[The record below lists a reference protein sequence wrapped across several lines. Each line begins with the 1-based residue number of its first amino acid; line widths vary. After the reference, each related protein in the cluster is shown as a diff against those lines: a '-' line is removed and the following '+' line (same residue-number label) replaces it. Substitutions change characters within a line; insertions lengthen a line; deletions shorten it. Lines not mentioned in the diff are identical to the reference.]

1 MPPKK
6 DMEETSDEEEV
17 EDEGEGEAGEAD
29 EDPDSN
35 VKKRLLSAQTR
46 ERVAALSDKCKLLT
60 AENEKLTEEVVEAK
74 SSLKDIRSALSAAS
88 DCQQAA

>member
-17 EDEGEGEAGEAD
+17 EEEGEGEAGDGD

-74 SSLKDIRSALSAAS
+74 SSLKDIRSVSAAS
-88 DCQQAA
+88 GCQQAA